1 MHHAN
6 LPIKIIIK
14 RYLSL
19 AGRGGEEV
27 GEMKR
32 PTTYRRRLLL
42 VLRRQAVI
50 FDVRKSGKKPG
61 KMVEEKEKEARTF
74 LPPIFFLSLSIY
86 IYIYIPGEIYRVNLE
101 EESWTERTTLGRN
114 GEGVVEEEEEGV
126 EGEEGRKRGAFEAVR
141 RSEILEAKPVITR
154 LPGATAADC
163 YLVSTP
169 TTLSPAILLSWTY

>member
-61 KMVEEKEKEARTF
+61 NMVEEKEKEARTF
-74 LPPIFFLSLSIY
+74 LPPHLLSITIH